1 MKCFLD
7 IIKTHKSY
15 INCFCF
21 SVAQSCVIL
30 QSHGLQH
37 ARLSCPSLSPGL
49 CSNSCSLSWWH
60 HPTILSS
67 VAPFSC
73 PQSFPASQC
82 VGSSH
87 QVAKVLKLQLQ
98 HQSFQ
103 WMFRT
108 DFLYDWL
115 VESPCCPRDSQ
126 ESSPTPQFKS
136 ISSSVPHLLAL
147 QNYVFSVLFH
157 SFYHLI
163 PVTNQ
168 WGREGRYYSRIT
180 DEEA

>member
-37 ARLSCPSLSPGL
+37 ARLSCPSLSPGI
-49 CSNSCSLSWWH
+49 CSNSRSLSWWH

-98 HQSFQ
+98 HQSFL
-103 WMFRT
+103 WIFRV
-108 DFLYDWL
+108 DFLQDWL
-115 VESPCCPRDSQ
+115 LWPPAVQGTLQS
-126 ESSPTPQFKS
+126 
-136 ISSSVPHLLAL
+136 LLQHHSLKA
-147 QNYVFSVLFH
+147 SVLRWSALFMVKIIKTH
-157 SFYHLI
+157 KSYINKL
-163 PVTNQ
+163 
-168 WGREGRYYSRIT
+168 
-180 DEEA
+180 